1 MAPLEIH
8 KSVQAEKFTA
18 TSSARTPLI
27 VFSLT
32 RKKLIA
38 SLCFLFPKKPIG
50 LFGGPFI
57 FRRTKKG
64 RFAYFAA
71 IASSPKRRQWR
82 MKRGE
87 DGAAVKIARRSKPI
101 SDFGNRKSPKVRAR
115 PGLRR

>member
-1 MAPLEIH
+1 MALLEIH
-8 KSVQAEKFTA
+8 NRVQAEKFTA

-50 LFGGPFI
+50 LFGVPII
-57 FRRTKKG
+57 FRRTKKE

-71 IASSPKRRQWR
+71 P
-82 MKRGE
+82 G
-87 DGAAVKIARRSKPI
+87 
-101 SDFGNRKSPKVRAR
+101 KVRAR
-115 PGLRR
+115 PGLRGVECESSIHGE

>member
-8 KSVQAEKFTA
+8 NSVRAEKFTA

-50 LFGGPFI
+50 LFGVPII
-57 FRRTKKG
+57 FRRTKSVFLLTFATIGKSKG
-64 RFAYFAA
+64 
-71 IASSPKRRQWR
+71 
-82 MKRGE
+82 
-87 DGAAVKIARRSKPI
+87 
-101 SDFGNRKSPKVRAR
+101 R
-115 PGLRR
+115 PGLRGVERERSNRGE

>member
-1 MAPLEIH
+1 MALLKIH
-8 KSVQAEKFTA
+8 NRVQAEKFTA
-18 TSSARTPLI
+18 TSSAQTPLI

-38 SLCFLFPKKPIG
+38 SLCFLFPQKPIG
-50 LFGGPFI
+50 LFGVPFI
-57 FRRTKKG
+57 FRRTKSVLLLT
-64 RFAYFAA
+64 FAT

-101 SDFGNRKSPKVRAR
+101 SDFGNRKSPKVRA
-115 PGLRR
+115 PPA